1 MHNLGWNPGNF
12 VIYFARTG
20 PCPMMCLCARSWLV
34 VLNRFRVCWSNAMV
48 GGHCQQLRKASHTK
62 WNYWEAILNYASYV
76 YLDFPIS
83 RLFSCI
89 VRRLHVWIAVHLLV
103 HWNFPLTTLKIVL
116 TSVLML
122 AFWLQTQKGQ
132 THTLNHVHL
141 KWEDLV
147 LPDAVELTLVLLQ
160 SMMSQTRRSPRH
172 FVLSSYPDG
181 DPEDEMYGNLLA
193 APDTAEQMEFNIRYH
208 AARMLLLSS
217 APGYNP
223 PRPQPSQRLLAKL
236 WNQWMLL
243 KV

>member
-1 MHNLGWNPGNF
+1 
-12 VIYFARTG
+12 
-20 PCPMMCLCARSWLV
+20 MMCLCTRSWLV
-34 VLNRFRVCWSNAMV
+34 VLNCFLVCWSNAMV

-62 WNYWEAILNYASYV
+62 WNYWEAILSYASYV

-89 VRRLHVWIAVHLLV
+89 VRRLHIWIAVHLLV

-147 LPDAVELTLVLLQ
+147 LPDTVGLTLVLLQ
-160 SMMSQTRRSPRH
+160 SMMSQTQRSPRH
-172 FVLSSYPDG
+172 FVLSSYPEG

-193 APDTAEQMEFNIRYH
+193 APDTAEQMEFNI
-208 AARMLLLSS
+208 SS
-217 APGYNP
+217 AVQVGHHLALIGDDFNRAYSRKIEDTLLHLAHGWVTLLTPSVFGYF
-223 PRPQPSQRLLAKL
+223 
-236 WNQWMLL
+236 
-243 KV
+243 